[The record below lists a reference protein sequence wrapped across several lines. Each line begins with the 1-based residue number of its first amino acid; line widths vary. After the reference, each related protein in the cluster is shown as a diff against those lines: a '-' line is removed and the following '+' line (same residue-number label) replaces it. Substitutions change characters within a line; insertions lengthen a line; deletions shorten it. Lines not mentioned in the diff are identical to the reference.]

1 MQRRVFLKSGALALV
16 TIGLS
21 PRFLRRATALAQG
34 TGSSRRTLICLFQRG
49 AADALNV
56 LVPHGD
62 ADYYA
67 LRPSIAIARPARA
80 AGSMGAIDL
89 DGFYGLHPSLAPLK
103 PLY

>member
-21 PRFLRRATALAQG
+21 PRFLRRAALLAETRAAARG
-34 TGSSRRTLICLFQRG
+34 KVLICLFQRG

-62 ADYYA
+62 PLYYA
-67 LRPSIAIARPARA
+67 LRP
-80 AGSMGAIDL
+80 
-89 DGFYGLHPSLAPLK
+89 
-103 PLY
+103 